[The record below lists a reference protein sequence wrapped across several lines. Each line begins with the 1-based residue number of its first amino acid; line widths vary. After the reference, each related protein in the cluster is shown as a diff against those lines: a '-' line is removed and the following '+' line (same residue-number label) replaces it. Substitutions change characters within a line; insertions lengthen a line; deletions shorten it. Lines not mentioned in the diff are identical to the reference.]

1 MSIKYQR
8 GVNLIEI
15 LVTIA
20 ITTVGLLGISS
31 LQMQSNRATQD
42 SGNKSQAIWI
52 IEDLANRMGANSKAL
67 EFYATNGNYS
77 CPVSA
82 PTRCADYNDGSSQ
95 KTVTACTAENVARF
109 DLWDAVCTQNHSANS
124 IAIRKSAADFISNPV
139 LNITVNDTNIS
150 AVISLTWD
158 VRTSGSDQAGNTVYL
173 NNDSVT
179 NQTATLRREVRL

>member
-1 MSIKYQR
+1 MSIKYQH

-52 IEDLANRMGANSKAL
+52 IEDLANRMGANSRAIAS
-67 EFYATNGNYS
+67 YATSGNYS
-77 CPVSA
+77 CPSSA
-82 PTRCADYNDGSSQ
+82 PKRCADYHNGSSHQ
-95 KTVTACTAENVARF
+95 DVSSCTSAEVATF

-139 LNITVNDTNIS
+139 LNITVDSTNMA

-158 VRTSGSDQAGNTVYL
+158 VRTSGQNQSGQTVYL
-173 NNDSVT
+173 NNDAVT
-179 NQTATLRREVRL
+179 SQTATLRREVRL

>member
-1 MSIKYQR
+1 MSITYQR

-67 EFYATNGNYS
+67 TSYATNGNYV
-77 CPVSA
+77 CPTVA
-82 PTRCADYNDGSSQ
+82 PTRCADYHDGASKKTIAACSSD
-95 KTVTACTAENVARF
+95 NVAKF
-109 DLWDAVCTQNHSANS
+109 DLWDAVCTQNHTING
-124 IAIRKSAADFISNPV
+124 IAIRKSAANFISNPV
-139 LNITVNDTNIS
+139 LNISVNNSEMS

-158 VRTSGSDQAGNTVYL
+158 VRTSGTDQSGNTVYL
-173 NNDSVT
+173 NTDSIT
-179 NQTATLRREVRL
+179 AQTATLKREVRL